1 MSQTFFSKPPGGL
14 YSLPYLSEG
23 LQAEPL
29 ALSRAEWWEILFFIK
44 KLDSKQQHEVSSILQ
59 QSLDEQVSGLK
70 EHLGMF
76 LPDNTDYYG
85 LSRQEVELDDS
96 CLIGLSVP
104 GDVAKKLLHFLKQKL
119 PSSCL
124 SDLLCSHAFSKH
136 YLRRGGGSLEDEE
149 LLGEGAQYPGHSFL
163 YHPLEPAFVFVIRR

>member
-1 MSQTFFSKPPGGL
+1 MSRLVGQRNT
-14 YSLPYLSEG
+14 
-23 LQAEPL
+23 
-29 ALSRAEWWEILFFIK
+29 
-44 KLDSKQQHEVSSILQ
+44 
-59 QSLDEQVSGLK
+59 
-70 EHLGMF
+70 LGCL
-76 LPDNTDYYG
+76 LPDNADYYG

-149 LLGEGAQYPGHSFL
+149 LLGEGGPIPRTFFSVSSFGASFL
-163 YHPLEPAFVFVIRR
+163 FL